1 MTVNGMSPSKEEG
14 CDEPGL
20 QRYVCML
27 KKRDLKVT
35 SPRVRIL
42 QVLEGRSDH
51 PTAEEIHS
59 EVSKK
64 VPSLS
69 KTTVYSTLELFRQ
82 EGLVTVLTI
91 TPNELRYEFSEMV
104 HFHLLCDDCGR
115 IYDVEMGTHHIDSM
129 LPEEHKVKEVH
140 GYFRGTCK
148 HCLEADAEMKN
159 EEDV

>member
-1 MTVNGMSPSKEEG
+1 MTVNGMNASGKEDCE
-14 CDEPGL
+14 EPGL

-42 QVLEGRSDH
+42 QFLEGRTDH
-51 PTAEEIHS
+51 PTADTVHS
-59 EVSKK
+59 QVSQN

-69 KTTVYSTLELFRQ
+69 KTTVYSTLELFRG

-91 TPNELRYEFSEMV
+91 VPNELRYEFGRES
-104 HFHLLCDDCGR
+104 HHHLLCDGCGR
-115 IYDVEMGTHHIDSM
+115 IYDIDVGCPHM
-129 LPEEHKVKEVH
+129 ETTVQGEHKVKEVH

-148 HCLEADAEMKN
+148 HCLEADAELDI
-159 EEDV
+159 EEDS